1 MYGQVWLTR
10 KRLLRRKTNIS
21 MCESYFTFCK
31 WNWITK
37 FPFFYVPYITYR
49 LLGYAQEWC
58 NNDQNERFQDCRL
71 DKVAILTGQ
80 KNHGS
85 SCEMAYWLAA
95 AVATFYTAL
104 GYWSETPGR
113 IYPTLALDRKCIY
126 LPVEGPS
133 QTLREMLPDQQ
144 NCIWNHSCP
153 TKSQITRFMEPT
165 WGPPESCRSQ
175 MDPMLVPFNLLSGMS
190 SFV

>member
-10 KRLLRRKTNIS
+10 IRLLHRKTNIS

-126 LPVEGPS
+126 LPAEGPS
-133 QTLREMLPDQQ
+133 QTLRETKLHLKPFMSNEIPDSKVHGA
-144 NCIWNHSCP
+144 N
-153 TKSQITRFMEPT
+153 M
-165 WGPPESCRSQ
+165 GPSWIMS
-175 MDPMLVPFNLLSGMS
+175 VPDGPH
-190 SFV
+190 VGPI